1 MSETRGFAELLPYM
15 TLVTDGVVVC
25 KDSGLL
31 ATFEVSGKDLD
42 SISNEEVSVLL
53 GHVETALYPLRI
65 SPWKVWFTLKR
76 FKTDAYP
83 GGFEDAPDAPM
94 IARMLD
100 QNHKEY
106 FSDQANYATKAYVS
120 FYLSAGSSGSKKSIM
135 DRITMFIKRTG
146 MMLSDGE
153 GFFSAVWT
161 GFRAA
166 FSSRYAFAYKAH
178 ELEGAITE
186 FEKTVDGCT
195 SILQGLGLNR
205 LVGPEFLGFLRS
217 MSSGYANPD
226 QPVRIDQDWDWF
238 LDSLLPDS
246 RMDVG
251 TDTIRLGDNL
261 VSALSIKE
269 WPNNTDPELIQALMQ
284 VNTELTFSSAFCF
297 LSNDEAKS
305 FISGVRGYAEITKH
319 RLATYITGA
328 ITGNQ
333 PGDEKA
339 NRNSL
344 DIIDDANEASRAVDA
359 GEYAFGLMNI
369 TMLVQQRIENKTEK
383 GLRQAQTL
391 LDENTDNVRKTLST
405 IYPGII
411 REELHLLGAWSATLP
426 GQWYEPVRWSF
437 MHTGNFADSAPILLL
452 SEGERENKY
461 LSDQTERKQS
471 ALTVLPTPYNTP
483 FYFNFHQG
491 ALGHTFVVGPS
502 RSGKSVFMNFLIS
515 QWFKY
520 SPCRVIIFD
529 KNYSCRIN
537 TLMHDGEHFDL
548 KEGAGIKLNPIS
560 LVDDRQNWSFLVGWI
575 GGLISYRGHVITS
588 EDEKSIRHALE
599 NVASLDDPCDKRL
612 FSIYIN
618 LPESLKIHLD
628 SYVDNGQLAHY
639 FDNKEDK
646 FSLATITTFEMGDIM
661 ENKQV
666 ASAFIDYAFYR
677 IMKTIRENI
686 KPGQP
691 VIPTMIY
698 LEECWFLFEDER
710 FREKVRD
717 WLKTL
722 AKLTAHV
729 VMATQSLEDMVSSDD
744 KFFASLRDN
753 IPTKIFL
760 PNPSAGNEKL
770 KLLYMS
776 EFGLPEKYVQLIQQG
791 IQKRDYLIV
800 TAEYAKQVVC
810 QFSEASLASLRSDA
824 VALSVFEEL
833 YKKTPDWKKRYV
845 YKIIGEE
852 LPLAKP

>member
-15 TLVTDGVVVC
+15 TLITDGVVVC

-31 ATFEVSGKDLD
+31 ATFEIQGKDLD
-42 SISNEEVSVLL
+42 SISDAEISVLL
-53 GHVETALYPLRI
+53 GHIETAFYPLRI
-65 SPWKVWFTLKR
+65 APWKVWFTLKR
-76 FKTDAYP
+76 FQTDAYP

-94 IARMLD
+94 IAHMLD

-106 FSDQANYATKAYVS
+106 FSMQASYATKAYVS
-120 FYLSAGSSGSKKSIM
+120 FYLASGVSNSSNSFM

-146 MMLSDGE
+146 MMLSDG
-153 GFFSAVWT
+153 GGILSSVWT
-161 GFRAA
+161 GLRAA

-178 ELEGAITE
+178 ELQSAIEE
-186 FEKTVDGCT
+186 FEKTISGCT
-195 SILQGLGLNR
+195 SILQGLGLTR
-205 LVGPEFLGFLRS
+205 LKGPEFLGFLRS

-226 QPVRIDQDWDWF
+226 QPVKINEDWDWF

-269 WPNNTDPELIQALMQ
+269 WPGNTDPDLIQALMQ
-284 VNTELTFSSAFCF
+284 VNTELTFSSSFGF
-297 LSNDEAKS
+297 MSNDEAKG
-305 FISGVRGYAEITKH
+305 FISGVKSYAEITKH
-319 RLATYITGA
+319 KLVTYFAGA
-328 ITGNQ
+328 ISGNQ
-333 PGDEKA
+333 PGDDKA

-344 DIIDDANEASRAVDA
+344 DIIEDATEAERAVDA
-359 GEYAFGLMNI
+359 GEYAFGLMNL
-369 TMLVQQRIENKTEK
+369 TMLVQQRIEENSEE
-383 GLRQAQTL
+383 GLRQAQAML
-391 LDENTDNVRKTLST
+391 ENNTDSVRKTLST

-437 MHTGNFADSAPILLL
+437 MHTGNLADSAPVLLL

-461 LSDQTERKQS
+461 LTEQTGRKQS

-483 FYFNFHQG
+483 FYFNFHHG

-529 KNYSCRIN
+529 KDYSCRIN
-537 TLMHDGEHFDL
+537 TLMHDGEYFDL
-548 KEGAGIKLNPIS
+548 KEGAGIKLNPIL
-560 LVDDRQNWSFLVGWI
+560 LVNDRQNWSFLVGWI
-575 GGLISYRGHVITS
+575 SDLISYRGHVITS
-588 EDEKSIRHALE
+588 EDEKAIRNALE
-599 NVASLDDPCDKRL
+599 NVASLEDDSEKRL

-618 LPESLKIHLD
+618 LPEALRIHLD
-628 SYVDNGQLAHY
+628 AYVDNGQLAHY

-646 FSLATITTFEMGDIM
+646 FALSTITAFEMGDIM
-661 ENKQV
+661 QNKQV
-666 ASAFIDYAFYR
+666 ASAFVDYAFYR

-760 PNPSAGNEKL
+760 PNPAAGNEKL
-770 KLLYMS
+770 KHLYMS

-800 TAEYAKQVVC
+800 TPEYAKQVVC
-810 QFSEASLASLRSDA
+810 QFGASSLAPLRSDA
-824 VALSVFEEL
+824 NALSAFDTF
-833 YKKTPDWKKRYV
+833 YKKTPDWKKRYI
-845 YKIIGEE
+845 YNIIGEE
-852 LPLAKP
+852 LPNS